1 MLSSGKR
8 KQSNS
13 DEYYTSGQ
21 IASILQSCDIKVG
34 GEIDTHFLIFCP
46 FHYNVHTP
54 ACEVDKN
61 NGMFICFSC
70 GESGSVI
77 DMVMRT
83 TNRNYFE
90 ASRIIHSKR
99 DSVDIE
105 RVVSET
111 IDTSLDHPEFDIDTI
126 NRLHNNLLESQR
138 AKEYFYS
145 RNINDQSFNN
155 FKLGYSDKQDMVVVP
170 VFDEFNRCLGFVA
183 RSVEGKSF
191 KNSVGL
197 PKSKVLFNLNK
208 VKRSSVIVVESS
220 FDVIR
225 LNQSGFNAVATLGAT
240 VSRTQIHLLQQYAKS
255 IIVCPD
261 SDEAGKKMVERIV
274 GGVKNK
280 IVEVVSLSRAKDVG
294 DLSDQEMK
302 DLFNKYSGNTLILAV

>member
-1 MLSSGKR
+1 MLSGGKR
-8 KQSNS
+8 KQSNPN
-13 DEYYTSGQ
+13 EYYTSGQ

-34 GEIDTHFLIFCP
+34 GEIDTHFLLFCP

-54 ACEVDKN
+54 ACEIDKN

-70 GESGSVI
+70 GESGSIV
-77 DMVMRT
+77 DMVMRI

-90 ASRIIHSKR
+90 ASRLIHSKR
-99 DSVDIE
+99 DDVDIE
-105 RVVSET
+105 RVVQET
-111 IDTSLDHPEFDIDTI
+111 IDTSLDHPEFDMDTI
-126 NRLHNNLLESQR
+126 QRLHQNLLQDSR

-145 RNINDQSFNN
+145 RNITDESFVN
-155 FKLGYSDKQDMVVVP
+155 FKLGYSDKQDMVIVP
-170 VFDEFNRCLGFVA
+170 VFDEFSRCLGFVG
-183 RSVEGKSF
+183 RSVEGKAF

-208 VKRSSVIVVESS
+208 VKRSSIIVVESS

-225 LNQSGFNAVATLGAT
+225 LSQAGFSAVATLGAT
-240 VSRTQIHLLQQYAKS
+240 VSRTQIHLLQQYAKN
-255 IIVCPD
+255 IVVCPD
-261 SDEAGKKMVERIV
+261 SDAAGKKMVDRIV

-280 IVEVVSLSRAKDVG
+280 AIDVVSLKGAKDVG

>member
-1 MLSSGKR
+1 MLPSSKR
-8 KQSNS
+8 KQSHP

-34 GEIDTHFLIFCP
+34 GEIDTHFLLFCP
-46 FHYNVHTP
+46 FHYNIHTP
-54 ACEVDKN
+54 ACEIDKT

-70 GESGSVI
+70 GESGSII
-77 DMVMRT
+77 DMVMKT

-90 ASRIIHSKR
+90 ASRLIHSKR

-105 RVVSET
+105 RVVQEA
-111 IDTSLDHPEFDIDTI
+111 IDTSLDYPEFDVETI
-126 NRLHNNLLESQR
+126 ERLHNNLLNDQR

-145 RNINDQSFNN
+145 RSILDESFIN
-155 FKLGYSDKQDMVVVP
+155 FKLGYSDKQDMVIVP
-170 VFDEFNRCLGFVA
+170 VFDEFSRCLGFVA
-183 RSVEGKSF
+183 RSLEGKSF

-208 VKRSSVIVVESS
+208 VKRSSIIVVESS

-225 LNQSGFNAVATLGAT
+225 LNQAGFSAVATLGAT

-261 SDEAGKKMVERIV
+261 ADDAGKKMVDRIV

-280 IVEVVSLSRAKDVG
+280 IVEVISLTGAKDAG

>member
-1 MLSSGKR
+1 
-8 KQSNS
+8 
-13 DEYYTSGQ
+13 
-21 IASILQSCDIKVG
+21 
-34 GEIDTHFLIFCP
+34 
-46 FHYNVHTP
+46 
-54 ACEVDKN
+54 
-61 NGMFICFSC
+61 
-70 GESGSVI
+70 
-77 DMVMRT
+77 MVMKV

-90 ASRIIHSKR
+90 ANRLVHSKR

-105 RVVSET
+105 RVVDEA
-111 IDTSLDHPEFDIDTI
+111 IDTSLDHPEFDIETI
-126 NRLHNNLLESQR
+126 NRLHENLLNSDR

-145 RNINDQSFNN
+145 RSINDESIVN

-170 VFDEFNRCLGFVA
+170 VFDEYSRCLGFVA

-208 VKRSSVIVVESS
+208 VKRTDIVVVESS

-225 LNQSGFNAVATLGAT
+225 LSQAGFNAVATLGAT

-255 IIVCPD
+255 IIICPD
-261 SDEAGKKMVERIV
+261 SDEAGKKMVDRV
-274 GGVKNK
+274 TGGIKNK
-280 IVEVVSLSRAKDVG
+280 IIEVVSLSGTKDVG
-294 DLSDQEMK
+294 DLSDAEIK

>member
-1 MLSSGKR
+1 MLPSSKR
-8 KQSNS
+8 KQSHP

-21 IASILQSCDIKVG
+21 IASILQSCDIKIG
-34 GEIDTHFLIFCP
+34 GEIDTHFLLFCP
-46 FHYNVHTP
+46 FHYNIHTP
-54 ACEVDKN
+54 ACEIDKS

-70 GESGSVI
+70 GESGSI
-77 DMVMRT
+77 ADMVMRT

-90 ASRIIHSKR
+90 ASRLIHSKR
-99 DSVDIE
+99 DDVDIE
-105 RVVSET
+105 RVIQET
-111 IDTSLDHPEFDIDTI
+111 IDSSLDHAEFDMETI
-126 NRLHNNLLESQR
+126 ERLHSNLMQNDR

-145 RNINDQSFNN
+145 RNITDGSFVN

-208 VKRSSVIVVESS
+208 VKRSSIIVVESS

-225 LNQSGFNAVATLGAT
+225 LNQAGFNAVATLGAT

-261 SDEAGKKMVERIV
+261 ADDAGKKMVDRIV

-280 IVEVVSLSRAKDVG
+280 IIEVVSLTGAKDVG
-294 DLSDQEMK
+294 DLSDHEMK
-302 DLFNKYSGNTLILAV
+302 DLFNQYSGNTLILAV

>member
-8 KQSNS
+8 KQSHP

-21 IASILQSCDIKVG
+21 IASILQSCDVKIG
-34 GEIDTHFLIFCP
+34 GEIDTHFLLFCP
-46 FHYNVHTP
+46 FHYNIHTP
-54 ACEVDKN
+54 ACEIDKN

-70 GESGSVI
+70 GESGSII
-77 DMVMRT
+77 DMVMKT
-83 TNRNYFE
+83 TSRNYFE
-90 ASRIIHSKR
+90 ASRLIHSRR

-105 RVVSET
+105 RVVEEA
-111 IDTSLDHPEFDIDTI
+111 IDTSLDHPEFDIETI
-126 NRLHNNLLESQR
+126 ERLHNNLINSQK

-145 RNINDQSFNN
+145 RNILDESFIN
-155 FKLGYSDKQDMVVVP
+155 FKLGYSDKQEMVVVP
-170 VFDEFNRCLGFVA
+170 VFDEFSRCLGFVA
-183 RSVEGKSF
+183 RSIEGKSF

-208 VKRSSVIVVESS
+208 VKRSSIIVVESS

-225 LNQSGFNAVATLGAT
+225 LNQAGFSAVATLGAT

-261 SDEAGKKMVERIV
+261 ADDAGKKMVDRIV

-280 IVEVVSLSRAKDVG
+280 IIEVVSLTGAKDVG

-302 DLFNKYSGNTLILAV
+302 DLFNKYSGNTLVLAV